1 MIADL
6 ADRVIQPLQRLAD
19 PLPGQLGG
27 LARGRV
33 QAEPDVEQAADDPV
47 QQVLGVLRL
56 LREHAADQA
65 DEVVLRPARCVASLT
80 TARTK
85 WPLAVGTGLSVIVTG
100 MVLPS
105 LRSPT
110 SPARSAIGRA
120 VGLSA

>member
-6 ADRVIQPLQRLAD
+6 ADGVIQPPQRLAD
-19 PLPGQLGG
+19 PIPGQLGG
-27 LARGRV
+27 LACGRV

-56 LREHAADQA
+56 LREHDADQA
-65 DEVVLRPARCVASLT
+65 ARSSCQCSCVASLT

-110 SPARSAIGRA
+110 SRARSAIGRA
-120 VGLSA
+120 AGLSA